1 MKEILQ
7 RTQSL
12 GAGIALLSAAA
23 FAADDQPFTVAVEPG
38 GFDVFVVESARLD
51 ARQSVTLA
59 SELPSNKGKIIWL
72 VEEGTYLTAG
82 DPVARFDR
90 APFEEDLAKFEREY
104 SDGRAALAQA
114 EAELQIQIQ
123 QGQEQVEQT
132 EHALQMARLKLE
144 NLKHAD
150 QPLRLSSAHIDVQ
163 SARIALEQAK
173 QEREAQQEMVR
184 EGFGNDN
191 MLQEAVAIE
200 AEKESSL
207 QLAEQ
212 KLDLLQ
218 RIVLPSEIRQ
228 AELEIENRTRELES
242 SKQLHLHSLAK
253 QNNALARLRN
263 QLAVVGGSRD
273 QAGALLDKT
282 EIRAPVSG
290 FVVYKN
296 IAVSNERRKV
306 QVGDSVWNRHGF
318 IVLPDMSAMVG
329 HVNIREQDIG
339 KLEVGQ
345 PVTLQPE
352 AYPGLVLAGRV
363 DLVGTLA
370 ADSANRDENLFQVR
384 IALDEVDSRLRPGMR
399 AQASIL
405 TNSFADVLRVPIE
418 AVFYEDGAAVCFV
431 WDDDEAT
438 QRNVSLGAS
447 DGEYVVVESGLDA
460 GQQVLLTYPR
470 QAFNR
475 DDAE

>member
-1 MKEILQ
+1 MDCLKRKIVPSIA
-7 RTQSL
+7 SL
-12 GAGIALLSAAA
+12 A
-23 FAADDQPFTVAVEPG
+23 FASTTAWAAEDQPFTVEVTHGE
-38 GFDVFVVESARLD
+38 FDVFVVESARLD

-72 VEEGTYLTAG
+72 VDEGTYLTAG
-82 DPVARFDR
+82 DPVARFDPD
-90 APFEEDLAKFEREY
+90 PFEEDLAKLDREY
-104 SDGRAALAQA
+104 RDGKAALAQA

-123 QGQEQVEQT
+123 NGQERVEQT
-132 EHALQMARLKLE
+132 DHARKVALLKLE
-144 NLKHAD
+144 NLQHAD
-150 QPLRLSSAHIDVQ
+150 QPLRFSA
-163 SARIALEQAK
+163 ARIELQTVKIALKQAK
-173 QEREAQQEMVR
+173 QEHEAQQEMVR

-191 MLQEAVAIE
+191 MLQEAAAVE
-200 AEKESSL
+200 AEK
-207 QLAEQ
+207 QATMKLAEQ
-212 KLDLLQ
+212 RLDLLE
-218 RIVLPSEIRQ
+218 RVILPAEIRQ
-228 AELEIENRTRELES
+228 AELEIENRTRELEV
-242 SKQLHLHSLAK
+242 SKQLHLHTLAK

-263 QLAVVGGSRD
+263 QLEVVEGSRQ
-273 QAGALLDKT
+273 QARDLLAKT
-282 EIRAPVSG
+282 EIHAPVSG
-290 FVVYKN
+290 FAVYKT
-296 IAVSNERRKV
+296 IPVSNERRKV

-352 AYPGLVLAGRV
+352 AYPGLVLGGRV

-370 ADSANRDENLFQVR
+370 ADTANREENLFQVR

-405 TNSFADVLRVPIE
+405 TKRFAEALRVPIE

-431 WDDDEAT
+431 WDDDEARR
-438 QRNVSLGAS
+438 QAVELGAS

-460 GQQVLLTYPR
+460 GQRVLLTYPR
-470 QAFNR
+470 QAYSR
-475 DDAE
+475 GDAE